1 LPGGAVSRWVL
12 IPQTGPVTDR
22 LRVREIDDDE
32 GRRLVRIIRRGTG
45 SVVTWRRAQMVLLS
59 AQGMDAA
66 AIAKVAFTSEDRV
79 RDVIRNFNADG
90 FSSLYPKYKGGRPPK
105 FTLPQRREIKKIA
118 KSHPADHGLPF
129 STWSLAKLA
138 EFLVAEGVV
147 DDISHEG
154 LRLLLREEGVTFQ
167 RLKTWKASNDPHYA
181 VKKARVEHLY
191 AIADREVTPEAGEPE
206 VIFCVDEFGPLN
218 LQPRPGRQW
227 AAVSGKNKQPGRA
240 PRRRQRAT
248 YTRTAGVRHLLAA
261 YELGE
266 NKLYGHIKPRK
277 NRTRFLEFCRYLRS
291 LYPATVRI
299 AIICDNFSPH
309 LTTRKDKRVGQWAA
323 ANNAE
328 IAYTPTNCSWLNRIE
343 AQFTALRYFA
353 LDGTDH
359 ATHQEQA
366 SMIRRYIIW
375 RNNHAY
381 DERLRRIVA
390 RANVA

>member
-1 LPGGAVSRWVL
+1 M
-12 IPQTGPVTDR
+12 TER

-32 GRRLVRIIRRGTG
+32 GRRLVRIVRRGSG

-66 AIAKVAFTSEDRV
+66 GIAKVAFTSEDRV

-90 FSSLYPKYKGGRPPK
+90 FSSLYPKYRGGHPPK
-105 FTLPQRREIKKIA
+105 FTLGQRREIKKIA
-118 KSHPADHGLPF
+118 KSKPAEHGLPF
-129 STWSLAKLA
+129 SAWSLSKLA

-147 DDISHEG
+147 EDISHEG
-154 LRLLLREEGVTFQ
+154 LRALLRDEGVSFQ
-167 RLKTWKASNDPHYA
+167 RIKTWKASADPHYA
-181 VKKARVEHLY
+181 EKKARVEHLY
-191 AIADREVTPEAGEPE
+191 AIADQEVVPDPGEPE
-206 VIFCVDEFGPLN
+206 VIFCVDEFGPLG

-227 AAVSGKNKQPGRA
+227 AAVSGKGKEPGRE
-240 PRRRQRAT
+240 PRPRMRAT
-248 YTRTAGVRHLLAA
+248 YTRTEGVRHLFAA

-266 NKLYGHIKPRK
+266 DKLFGHVKPRK
-277 NRTRFLEFCRYLRS
+277 TRGRFLEFCRYLRS
-291 LYPATVRI
+291 LYPPATPI

-309 LTTRKDKRVGQWAA
+309 LTTRKDGRVGAWAA
-323 ANNAE
+323 ANNTE
-328 IAYTPTNCSWLNRIE
+328 IAYTPANSSWLNRVE

-359 ATHQEQA
+359 PTHKEQA

-381 DERLRRIVA
+381 DERLRRVIE